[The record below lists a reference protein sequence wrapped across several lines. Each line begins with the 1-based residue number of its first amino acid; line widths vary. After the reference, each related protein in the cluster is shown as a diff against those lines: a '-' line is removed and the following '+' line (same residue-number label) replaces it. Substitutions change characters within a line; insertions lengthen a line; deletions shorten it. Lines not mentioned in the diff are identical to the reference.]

1 VQLLQMLQPLVLPAD
16 YACDSG
22 DVLVDSGDDCIITG
36 DDDGSYD

>member
-1 VQLLQMLQPLVLPAD
+1 MPLRQPALPAD

-22 DVLVDSGDDCIITG
+22 DEPVDSGDDCIITD